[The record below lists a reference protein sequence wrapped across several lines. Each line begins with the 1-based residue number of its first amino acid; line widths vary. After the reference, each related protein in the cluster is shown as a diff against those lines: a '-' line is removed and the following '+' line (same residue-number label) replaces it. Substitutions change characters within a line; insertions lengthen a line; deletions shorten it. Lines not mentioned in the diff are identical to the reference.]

1 MLSKSGLNGLK
12 ICYLANA
19 QSIHT
24 QRWARHFA
32 GQGNQVSVVSFEPG
46 SIEGVEVF
54 ALSKILPFHRLNI
67 LWNLGKVRRMVWQI
81 RPDVLH
87 AHYVTSYG
95 FAGALTGRHPY
106 VVTAWGTD
114 VLIMPEVSRM
124 YRQMVR
130 FTLRRADLVTSM
142 ADHMTQLLLHRGYVT
157 AEQVVTLPF
166 GVDTN
171 HFNLDSRSKPHGERP
186 LKVVSTRRLDAGMDV
201 DTLVRAIPLVMA
213 SIIDK
218 PIRFIFAGDGP
229 RRREIEGV
237 ARNLKVV
244 DVIEFRGEVS
254 HQDMPVLLGQAD
266 VFVSTSPSDGNN
278 ISLNEAMACGA
289 FPIAAD
295 IPANRAWIESG
306 KNGFLYPCRDAEQLA
321 NRIIEALCS
330 PDLRRAVMPE
340 NWKIISTRAS
350 WARSMEEME
359 SQYNRLLMGKH
370 RGRDLS

>member
-1 MLSKSGLNGLK
+1 LK

-32 GQGNQVSVVSFEPG
+32 RQGNQVSVVSFEPG
-46 SIEGVEVF
+46 SIEGVEII
-54 ALSKILPFHRLNI
+54 ALTKILPFHRLNI
-67 LWNLGKVRRMVWQI
+67 LWNLGKVRKMVCQV

-95 FAGALTGRHPY
+95 FAGALTGKHPF

-114 VLIMPEVSRM
+114 VLIMPEVSRT

-130 FTLRRADLVTSM
+130 FALRRADLVTSM

-157 AEQVVTLPF
+157 AEQLVTLPF

-171 HFNLDSRSKPHGERP
+171 HFNLSRRSKPHGEP
-186 LKVVSTRRLDAGMDV
+186 PFKVVSTRRLDTGMDV
-201 DTLVRAIPLVMA
+201 DTLVRAIPIVMA
-213 SIIDK
+213 SIMGE

-229 RRREIEGV
+229 CRREIEGI
-237 ARNLKVV
+237 ARNLKVG
-244 DVIEFRGEVS
+244 DVIEFLGEVS
-254 HQDMPVLLGQAD
+254 HQDMPALLGQAD

-289 FPIAAD
+289 FPIATD
-295 IPANRAWIESG
+295 IPANRAWINSG
-306 KNGFLYPCRDAEQLA
+306 KNGFLYPCRDREQLA
-321 NRIIEALCS
+321 NRIIEALRR
-330 PDLRRAVMPE
+330 PDLRQQVMPE
-340 NWKIISTRAS
+340 NWEIISTRAS
-350 WARSMEEME
+350 WAHSMKEME
-359 SQYNRLLMGKH
+359 SHYHRLCQKKY
-370 RGRDLS
+370 S